1 MDKPKEVG
9 AELLLDLRDH
19 VADVLSKSG
28 LSDSAAKSIAQ
39 DAAVRVAD
47 SWGGQAVYIPMDT
60 AMKMCTRNSE
70 IWEAYT
76 GDNIYHLVKRFG
88 LSRQTI
94 YRIIR
99 DERARRA
106 PKQASLFQYS

>member
-1 MDKPKEVG
+1 MNKPAEVG

-19 VADVLSKSG
+19 VAEVLTKASLPDGVANGIALDV
-28 LSDSAAKSIAQ
+28 
-39 DAAVRVAD
+39 AVRVAD
-47 SWGGQAVYIPMDT
+47 NWGGQSIYIPMDM

-70 IWEAYT
+70 IFAAYT
-76 GDNIYHLVKRFG
+76 GDNIYNLVKRFG

-106 PKQASLFQYS
+106 PKQASLFQHL